1 MEKMPVTKLQQV
13 AGIDLMTR
21 TTPLEVTVN
30 GRPAAVILPVSVWQQ
45 IAAVLREVTDDLNMM
60 TADGVVEY
68 YDFAALNAA
77 LAVVGEGE

>member
-1 MEKMPVTKLQQV
+1 MLKVPVTKLQQM

-30 GRPAAVILPVSVWQQ
+30 GRPAGCFVPINVWQQ
-45 IAAVLREVTDDLNMM
+45 IGAVLREVTDDLNMM
-60 TADGVVEY
+60 TADGVIEY

-77 LAVVGEGE
+77 LAVVGDE